1 MKITFK
7 SVSVVDIAISR
18 EERVK
23 KQKELLSL
31 YKKTLICFTLNIAGE
46 IKNSPLIMKGFLEG
60 KRAIE
65 TSLYENDIS
74 VIHSEARC
82 LFTGNEAFYVV
93 SHSPLNIK
101 KIVCE
106 IEEHHPIGRLFDID
120 VIDENGNKIE
130 RESVGMSERKCLIC
144 SSPVALCGRNRT
156 HSAEDLK
163 KRTEEILTEYLL
175 PLERKNVAKMA
186 VKALLYELSITPKP
200 GLVDMNNNGS
210 HSDMDRFTF
219 IDSALS
225 LIDYFEDCFNIGYT
239 TKNISYSEVLKL
251 LKQEGKRAEAEMFM
265 ATSGVNTH
273 KGAIFALGLVV
284 SCVGRL
290 AFSDYGVDDIIKEC
304 SSLCGSITKNEL
316 ETNKTSST
324 FGEKC
329 YKEHSIKGARGE
341 AEEGYKSILKGPY
354 DVLKH
359 CLSSN
364 MGVNR
369 AGAITLLYIIIS
381 LDDTSL
387 IHRSG
392 FDGAERVKEKIR
404 NILKD
409 TPYPSEQTLREL
421 DEYFIKNAYSSGG
434 AADMLSLCFFVY
446 FIEKEGERV

>member
-1 MKITFK
+1 MKITYK
-7 SVSVVDIAISR
+7 SVRVEDIAISR
-18 EERVK
+18 EERVR

-31 YKKTLICFTLNIAGE
+31 YQKTLICFTLNIAGE

-60 KRAIE
+60 KKAIE
-65 TSLYENDIS
+65 TTLYENDIS
-74 VIHSEARC
+74 VINYEERR

-93 SHSPLNIK
+93 SHSPLFIK
-101 KIVCE
+101 KIMCE

-120 VIDENGNKIE
+120 VIGENGEKIE
-130 RESVGMSERKCLIC
+130 RKSVDVGDRKCLIC

-156 HSAEDLK
+156 HSAEELQ
-163 KRTEEILTEYLL
+163 KRTEEILTEYIF
-175 PLERKNVAKMA
+175 PLERKTVAKMA

-225 LIDYFEDCFNIGYT
+225 LTGYFEDCFSIGYT
-239 TKNISYSEVLKL
+239 TKNLPHSEVLEL
-251 LKQEGKRAEAEMFM
+251 LKQRGKRAEAEMFM
-265 ATSGVNTH
+265 ATHGVNTH

-290 AFSDYGVDDIIKEC
+290 TFSDYGVDDIINEC
-304 SSLCGSITKNEL
+304 SSLCEGITDNEL
-316 ETNKTSST
+316 ETKKNSFT

-359 CLSSN
+359 CLN
-364 MGVNR
+364 EGMGVNR
-369 AGAITLLYIIIS
+369 AGAITLLYIITSI
-381 LDDTSL
+381 DDTAL

-409 TPYPSEQTLREL
+409 TPYPSEQTIGEL

-446 FIEKEGERV
+446 FIEEEDSRV